1 MLNRAIERVP
11 KISLMVHLFIT
22 GTILDCNIQIEYIW
36 LYLNVMGVLCIA
48 IECLYNWPID
58 NTKKEELNMF
68 ISAFWALI
76 LFYTITISMN
86 DSGCPYNCIMKSWNW
101 TYNNK
106 QAKLA
111 LVMILLVKAI
121 FTVVENRFLHKNDEN
136 EYNTEV
142 NGKME
147 VVTQE

>member
-36 LYLNVMGVLCIA
+36 LYLNVM
-48 IECLYNWPID
+48 
-58 NTKKEELNMF
+58 
-68 ISAFWALI
+68 
-76 LFYTITISMN
+76 
-86 DSGCPYNCIMKSWNW
+86 
-101 TYNNK
+101 
-106 QAKLA
+106 
-111 LVMILLVKAI
+111 ILLVKAI